1 MKFEKELESQKMISH
16 TLATIGGKGKTM
28 KLEQKTLRV
37 SFFIAT
43 LLTLILSPSLGLCA
57 EVSPEKAL
65 QHKGIADSYLR
76 QGKTALAITEYK
88 KALEID
94 PSSTATY
101 FNLAIAHNTDKN
113 FKETASALEKLVS
126 IDFKDVEAQ
135 YNLACLRL
143 SEGNL
148 EKALFHL
155 EQAKTCC
162 ASTSE
167 FAPLILNAFEF
178 VDKVKTMDGHVQQ
191 ALFLLLQ
198 QQGLPLLS
206 QN

>member
-1 MKFEKELESQKMISH
+1 M
-16 TLATIGGKGKTM
+16 
-28 KLEQKTLRV
+28 TLRV

-43 LLTLILSPSLGLCA
+43 FLILILSPSLGLCA
-57 EVSPEKAL
+57 EVLPEKAL
-65 QHKGIADSYLR
+65 QHKEIADSYLR
-76 QGKTALAITEYK
+76 QRKTAIAITEYK
-88 KALEID
+88 KALELA
-94 PSSTATY
+94 PSSTAVY
-101 FNLAIAHNTDKN
+101 FNLAIAHYADKN
-113 FKETASALEKLVS
+113 FREAALALEKLVS
-126 IDFKDVEAQ
+126 IDCKDVEAQ

-148 EKALFHL
+148 ENALLHL

-162 ASTSE
+162 PSASE
-167 FAPLILNAFEF
+167 FAPLISNAFEF
-178 VDKVKTMDGHVQQ
+178 IGKVKTMDGQAQQ